1 MFRMQKQGFLDY
13 KNVILTQ
20 WENVDFSKEVNPW
33 FSPQNF
39 EVLLPLIFF
48 EKDLD
53 MVFNDVLN
61 GKKDF
66 LDYKSV
72 ILK

>member
-1 MFRMQKQGFLDY
+1 MKKQGFLDY

-20 WENVDFSKEVNPW
+20 WENVHFSKGMNPR
-33 FSPQNF
+33 FSPKNF
-39 EVLLPLIFF
+39 KVLLPLISF
-48 EKDLD
+48 EKDQD
-53 MVFNDVLN
+53 MMFNDVLN
-61 GKKDF
+61 GKKDL